1 MSLQGALAIATGG
14 LDNISYGMAALSQNI
29 ANASTPQYALETAT
43 QTSVTAGGQPDG
55 VASGITIAAS
65 DPALQNQVAA
75 QTSSASEATTI
86 SNALSTLQ
94 PVLGS
99 VGSGNDL
106 GSQLTNLQSAFSTLL
121 TDPGNTTQQS
131 AVVSSASSLASGINA
146 LAASYGQA
154 TQSAQNSLVSGVAQL
169 NTALATIGT
178 LNTQIILL
186 QSEGVSTADLQNQMS
201 AAENS
206 VSQLVDASFVTQ
218 TNGSVAV
225 ITAGGAQLPT
235 TGSPTL
241 SIDNATTAPSVY
253 YPGGGLPGIML
264 GSTDITSQITG
275 GSLGAN
281 ITLRDSTLPSYQAS
295 LDEFSEDLSKRF
307 AAQGLTLF
315 TDSTGTIPQSNG
327 GAGQSGYVG
336 YSETIQVNPTVLANP
351 SLVRD
356 GTNAVTGSA
365 TGASAFTPNP
375 SGGDAGFTTLIN
387 RILTYGLGDDVQAGV
402 SQTPMA
408 TTGLGN
414 TGTLSTGFGAQ
425 TTLTGYANALTAAQS
440 ADSASATS
448 QASDATALQTSLQSK
463 LTTATGVDLDTELG
477 QMVTLQNAYGANA
490 HVISAIE
497 TVFTYLM
504 DIEPTT

>member
-1 MSLQGALAIATGG
+1 MSLQGALSIATGG
-14 LDNISYGMAALSQNI
+14 LDNISYGMSVLSQNI

-43 QTSVTAGGQPDG
+43 QTSVTAGGQGDG

-75 QTSSASEATTI
+75 QTADSSAASTT

-94 PVLGS
+94 SVLGT

-131 AVVSSASSLASGINA
+131 AVVTSASSLATGINA

-154 TQSAQNSLVSGVAQL
+154 IQSAQNNLVSGITQL
-169 NTALATIGT
+169 NTALSTIGT
-178 LNTQIILL
+178 LNTQMILL
-186 QSEGVSTADLQNQMS
+186 QSEGLSTADLQNQMS
-201 AAENS
+201 AAENT
-206 VSQLVDASFVTQ
+206 VSQLVSASFVTQ
-218 TNGSVAV
+218 SNGSIAV

-235 TGSPTL
+235 SGSSTL
-241 SIDNATTAPSVY
+241 SIDSATTAPSVY
-253 YPGGGLPGIML
+253 YPDGGLPGIMF
-264 GSTDITSQITG
+264 GSTDITGQITG
-275 GSLGAN
+275 GALGAN
-281 ITLRDSTLPSYQAS
+281 ITLRDTTLPTYQAS
-295 LDEFSEDLSKRF
+295 LDEFSEDLSNRF

-315 TDSTGTIPQSNG
+315 TGSGGTIPQSNG

-336 YSETIQVNPTVLANP
+336 YAETIQVNPTVLATP

-356 GTNAVTGSA
+356 GTTAIAGSA

-375 SGGDAGFTTLIN
+375 TGGDAGFTTLIN
-387 RILTYGLGDDVQAGV
+387 RILTYGLGDEVQAGV
-402 SQTPMA
+402 AQTPMA

-414 TGTLSTGFGAQ
+414 TGTLSAGFGTQ
-425 TTLTGYANALTAAQS
+425 TTLADYANALTASQS

-448 QASDATALQTSLQSK
+448 QASDAAALQTSLQTK
-463 LTTATGVDLDTELG
+463 LKSATGVDLDTELG

-490 HVISAIE
+490 HVVSAIE

-504 DIEPTT
+504 NIAPAT

>member
-131 AVVSSASSLASGINA
+131 AVVSSASSLASGLNA

-154 TQSAQNSLVSGVAQL
+154 TQAAQNSLVSGVAQL

-295 LDEFSEDLSKRF
+295 LDEFSEDLSNRF

-463 LTTATGVDLDTELG
+463 LTAATGVDLDTELG